1 MRTIELLR
9 LLFDPRGRI
18 DRKGLLAVAA
28 PMVVIQILV
37 MALLRVV
44 EPTPTVEILELVTKS
59 VFVLIALVL
68 AAKRLHDVSM
78 SGWWIVGT
86 MLGVTALIT
95 ASAFGFLFAL
105 GPQTLA
111 EGNLGFVVTIGI
123 NVVLMM
129 SALLWLHCKRGTPAD
144 NVHGPVPQGFGVSYP
159 EDLSKSSF
167 QTSAQT
173 GDAAHDIGAEPAT
186 A

>member
-1 MRTIELLR
+1 MRTLELLR

-86 MLGVTALIT
+86 MFGVTALIT

-105 GPQTLA
+105 GPQTLV

-129 SALLWLHCKRGTPAD
+129 AALMWLHCKRGTPAD
-144 NVHGPVPQGFGVSYP
+144 NVHGPVPQGFGISYP
-159 EDLSKSSF
+159 EDPS
-167 QTSAQT
+167 TSASEINNQ
-173 GDAAHDIGAEPAT
+173 AHGIRAGAAT